1 MSHIYLETYIH
12 LLFSTKD
19 RQKFISKEFQ
29 PRLWAYLAAIC
40 KEHDSPASAIG
51 GTEDHVH
58 LLFRLAPTMSLE
70 KAVKLVKSNSSK
82 WIREHRTKFAWQR
95 SYAGF
100 SVGRSDMSALIKYVE
115 SQEEFHRKLTYEQ
128 EIVALLERHSVPYDL
143 KLVLE

>member
-19 RQKFISKEFQ
+19 RQKLISKEFQ
-29 PRLWAYLAAIC
+29 PRLRAHLAAVC
-40 KEHDSPASAIG
+40 KQHDSPASAVG
-51 GTEDHVH
+51 GTEDHIH

-70 KAVKLVKSNSSK
+70 KAVKLVRSKSSK
-82 WIREHRTKFAWQR
+82 WMREHRARFAWQK
-95 SYAGF
+95 SYAAF

-128 EIVALLERHSVPYDL
+128 EIVALLETHGVRYDL